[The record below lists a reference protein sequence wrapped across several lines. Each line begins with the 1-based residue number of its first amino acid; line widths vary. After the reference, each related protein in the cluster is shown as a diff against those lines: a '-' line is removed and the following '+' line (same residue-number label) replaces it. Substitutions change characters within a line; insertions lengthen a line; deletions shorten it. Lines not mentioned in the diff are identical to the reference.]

1 MPAASP
7 PPGGQGGPPMG
18 VSPASGPTPN
28 KGYEA
33 AGLQKIG
40 MIVKQLE
47 QLIPLLGA
55 SSDAGGAA
63 LKALNSLAKF
73 VPAGSVTPAAEKNSA
88 EQMMMQAVK
97 NNQQMQA
104 MKQGG
109 APGGAPPG
117 GPPQGMPQ
125 GAAA

>member
-1 MPAASP
+1 
-7 PPGGQGGPPMG
+7 MG

-88 EQMMMQAVK
+88 EQMMMQATK
-97 NNQQMQA
+97 NNGQLQA
-104 MKQGG
+104 LKQGGQGG
-109 APGGAPPG
+109 APGGGAPPQM
-117 GPPQGMPQ
+117 PTGM
-125 GAAA
+125 AA

>member
-1 MPAASP
+1 
-7 PPGGQGGPPMG
+7 MG

-28 KGYEA
+28 TGYEA

-109 APGGAPPG
+109 GAPGGAPPG